1 MNDSLADVSRQLALE
16 TKAHKEGQQRLI
28 DRTDKGE
35 TKGRGSQTLAGGK
48 LVKSAL
54 EACSSV
60 ISKKL
65 CNTTRGPAGQHF
77 ALISNTIAGMDPE
90 VLSVITLKILL
101 DSLLIQDDPTRKND
115 RPNEVKTVAY
125 AIGKAIQI
133 EARLS
138 FYREQGPQLY
148 RAIEKSWKKHGHKSV
163 ANSVTEMSRAMN
175 KKGHSWDKWS
185 PSQVCKLGQLMLG
198 WVAEGTGG
206 RWFTIDKVQ
215 LAKTNRVTYVNLTD
229 EMIGLRDS
237 IMTRALELAY
247 IPWPMVCKPNDWST
261 DQRGG
266 YLTAEARM
274 QPLVKGFGC
283 NKPQGELP
291 IQMINNLQSVAYRIN
306 RPVFDVAQQCF
317 DQWMDVGSFHRK
329 AATKVESWLAEDAT
343 REEIRDYRRYRKAVE
358 DANCKLNSKNWQTTE
373 TVHVANMFKDEAK
386 FYLPWNFD
394 YRGRIYSIC
403 TSLQPQGTDFQKSL
417 FYFAEEG
424 PVNADWLY
432 WHAGTTW
439 GLDKK
444 THAERI
450 AWAKDQHEMFTII
463 ASDPFEALPIW
474 SKADEPWMFLAAALE
489 IHTCLIAKTK
499 ATSGLPIGVDATCS
513 GLQHLSALTL
523 NRDAAYQVNVVPT
536 PEPSDGYRTVAEKAR
551 EYLPKEVGE
560 WIDRKVTKRTV
571 MTLPYGVQ
579 LKSARQYIYLALQE
593 AGHTDEEL
601 KPFEGDI
608 VDAIFNKAVPAVFP
622 GPMSVMRWLKDS
634 AAVVLKRG
642 VKEIC
647 WRTPS
652 GFVVQQIR
660 DNKETDIIS
669 TKIMGSVRKM
679 SVVKEGGDHKPS
691 LKKHKQ
697 SISPNFIHSL
707 DASLLHF
714 MFSQW
719 SKPFTAIH
727 DCVLARSCDMDEMQS
742 EIRLHF
748 AEMYKGD
755 PLNDWAKQLGLEVP
769 DGMIIG
775 DLDLDQVNHSH
786 YFFC

>member
-1 MNDSLADVSRQLALE
+1 
-16 TKAHKEGQQRLI
+16 
-28 DRTDKGE
+28 
-35 TKGRGSQTLAGGK
+35 
-48 LVKSAL
+48 
-54 EACSSV
+54 
-60 ISKKL
+60 
-65 CNTTRGPAGQHF
+65 
-77 ALISNTIAGMDPE
+77 
-90 VLSVITLKILL
+90 
-101 DSLLIQDDPTRKND
+101 
-115 RPNEVKTVAY
+115 
-125 AIGKAIQI
+125 
-133 EARLS
+133 
-138 FYREQGPQLY
+138 
-148 RAIEKSWKKHGHKSV
+148 
-163 ANSVTEMSRAMN
+163 
-175 KKGHSWDKWS
+175 
-185 PSQVCKLGQLMLG
+185 
-198 WVAEGTGG
+198 
-206 RWFTIDKVQ
+206 
-215 LAKTNRVTYVNLTD
+215 
-229 EMIGLRDS
+229 
-237 IMTRALELAY
+237 
-247 IPWPMVCKPNDWST
+247 
-261 DQRGG
+261 
-266 YLTAEARM
+266 
-274 QPLVKGFGC
+274 
-283 NKPQGELP
+283 
-291 IQMINNLQSVAYRIN
+291 
-306 RPVFDVAQQCF
+306 
-317 DQWMDVGSFHRK
+317 
-329 AATKVESWLAEDAT
+329 
-343 REEIRDYRRYRKAVE
+343 
-358 DANCKLNSKNWQTTE
+358 
-373 TVHVANMFKDEAK
+373 
-386 FYLPWNFD
+386 
-394 YRGRIYSIC
+394 
-403 TSLQPQGTDFQKSL
+403 
-417 FYFAEEG
+417 
-424 PVNADWLY
+424 
-432 WHAGTTW
+432 
-439 GLDKK
+439 
-444 THAERI
+444 
-450 AWAKDQHEMFTII
+450 
-463 ASDPFEALPIW
+463 
-474 SKADEPWMFLAAALE
+474 MFLAAALE